1 MSPDVQHINIVYCFL
16 NQSVRPGSS
25 YVLLQETFHFQ
36 AGVSIK
42 IEVASRFES
51 SNRLY
56 EQGAVISLP

>member
-1 MSPDVQHINIVYCFL
+1 MVNSGVFVFSH
-16 NQSVRPGSS
+16 
-25 YVLLQETFHFQ
+25 E